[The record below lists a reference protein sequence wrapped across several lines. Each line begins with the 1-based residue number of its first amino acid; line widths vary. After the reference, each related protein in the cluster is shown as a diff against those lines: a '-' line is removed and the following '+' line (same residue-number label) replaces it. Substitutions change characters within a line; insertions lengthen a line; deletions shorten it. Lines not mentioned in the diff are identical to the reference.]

1 MEWWMWLAAGFVL
14 LVLELVTPSG
24 FFIMFF
30 GIGAL
35 VVGAAAGAGLVT
47 SAGLQWLIFTI
58 ASVVCLLLFRG
69 KIQAQVESTGARPPV
84 DSLVGEIATP
94 IEGIAPGAVGR
105 VSLRGST
112 WEARNDS
119 AVGVYANQRCKV
131 VRVSGLQV
139 GIVAE

>member
-1 MEWWMWLAAGFVL
+1 MDWWMWLAAGFVL

-30 GIGAL
+30 GVGAL
-35 VVGAAAGAGLVT
+35 VAGALSATGLVT
-47 SAGLQWLIFTI
+47 SAGLQWLVFTA

-69 KIQAQVESTGARPPV
+69 KIQARVESTGARPPV
-84 DSLVGEIATP
+84 DSLVGEVVLP
-94 IEGIAPGAVGR
+94 VEGIAPGAVGR
-105 VSLRGST
+105 VSLRGSN
-112 WEARNDS
+112 WEARNDGT
-119 AVGVYANQRCKV
+119 VGVYANQRCKV